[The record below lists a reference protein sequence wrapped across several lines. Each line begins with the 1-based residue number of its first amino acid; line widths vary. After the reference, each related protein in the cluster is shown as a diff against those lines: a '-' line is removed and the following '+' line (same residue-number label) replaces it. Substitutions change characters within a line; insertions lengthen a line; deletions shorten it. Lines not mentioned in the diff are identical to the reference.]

1 MHISTCIGLVAQ
13 ISATHVWTC
22 FQWISSTCSSP
33 SLPIDI
39 AIKININ
46 IFSIGVVNSIN
57 NSYIN
62 INSNAAR
69 GKFYF
74 RHTAPIPLIYYMNLK
89 VVDRSVLPWKP
100 MDRTSDRS
108 ITSTQLATRRILA
121 QRQLTLVAPH
131 FCRFSGTMCMRVCV
145 AWSFCPNKNKKKEKN
160 LEFACRVSGIGHK
173 SIQSFAGISSHYKRF
188 AQRIILLAFLD
199 SRRLG
204 SLIPF
209 HG

>member
-1 MHISTCIGLVAQ
+1 MQVALFTFYRLSARMHISRCIGLAAQ
-13 ISATHVWTC
+13 ILATHVWTC
-22 FQWISSTCSSP
+22 FQWISSTCSSS
-33 SLPIDI
+33 SLPIDIDI

-62 INSNAAR
+62 INSNSAR

-74 RHTAPIPLIYYMNLK
+74 RHTAPIPLIYYMCVK

-131 FCRFSGTMCMRVCV
+131 FCRFSGTMCMRACVCV
-145 AWSFCPNKNKKKEKN
+145 KFLPEQEQKEG
-160 LEFACRVSGIGHK
+160 E
-173 SIQSFAGISSHYKRF
+173 
-188 AQRIILLAFLD
+188 
-199 SRRLG
+199 
-204 SLIPF
+204 
-209 HG
+209 